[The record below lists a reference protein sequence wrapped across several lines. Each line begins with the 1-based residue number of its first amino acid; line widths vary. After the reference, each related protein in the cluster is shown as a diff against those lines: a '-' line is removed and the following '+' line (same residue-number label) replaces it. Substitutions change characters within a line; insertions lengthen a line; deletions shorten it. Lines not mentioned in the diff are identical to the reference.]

1 MNRYIFKRFILII
14 PVLAVLLLSG
24 DFSSEAQNAVS
35 LNKEGWNFYE
45 RTEYDRALFNFLSSI
60 RKNPGYSDSFLGAG
74 KTYYQLGIYD
84 KALDMFLSV
93 LKFDSNSVDALN
105 GVGMVFSETGRFSE
119 AINYFEKAFSLSG
132 SSLESQYGL
141 AYVYY
146 RMDRKVWAK
155 RKLENVFKS
164 NPYHFDSL
172 LLMAEIKTEE
182 GRLKEARGYIEKAID
197 SNSQSPVGFAKYGRI
212 LFKNY
217 IIENDPDSLVE
228 ARESYAKA
236 LAINPD
242 NYNANFDMGL
252 MELYELENFL
262 FENELSGS
270 SDRSSIKQKT
280 DSAASYI
287 SHAIKVNKNSNALYA
302 LALSYELAGDKGRA
316 LDTMLDLYAKMPS
329 DAVLRSKIEDF
340 LILNEYKTA
349 HPARVMLSSENIE
362 LSQSAARESLHNS
375 VIYYLRRAMLMN
387 PLNIDVREKLINY
400 YSVLDYNIIMID
412 EMKNLLRQYPEFKY
426 QEMLNIEIM
435 KRRERLYYREGYS
448 VDEVPRDVPVVL
460 IMNFDTMGRISNH
473 PDAGKVAARGITFAL
488 QQYGRMKVAG
498 SGERESAA
506 GYLKTNGD
514 NLFSSIK
521 RIKELYGKDNKRLDY
536 IIFGEISEVEDYLNV
551 SCRIM
556 DVDKGF
562 IIGEI
567 SDSKRGKENLA
578 KISLN
583 IAGKL
588 YDMMPYNGRVIK
600 TKEKGIIVNLGLLDG
615 IKTGSQLIVYRNIRS
630 RSTNDIMR
638 TGELLTVKEADTF
651 ISYAEPDRAELLNEV
666 DSTVKVFPLKNRRA
680 KKIE

>member
-14 PVLAVLLLSG
+14 PVVTVLLFSG

-35 LNKEGWNFYE
+35 LNKEGWNYYT
-45 RTEYDRALFNFLSSI
+45 RTEYDRALFNFLASI
-60 RKNPGYSDSFLGAG
+60 RMNPGYNDSFLGAG
-74 KTYYQLGIYD
+74 KTYYQMGIYD
-84 KALDMFLSV
+84 KALDMFLGV
-93 LKFDSNSVDALN
+93 LRLDSNSVDALN
-105 GVGMVFSETGRFSE
+105 GVGMVLSETGRFSE
-119 AINYFEKAFSLSG
+119 AITYFEKAFSLSG

-182 GRLKEARGYIEKAID
+182 GRLKDARGYIEKAID
-197 SNSQSPVGFAKYGRI
+197 SNSQSPAGFAKYGRI

-217 IIENDPDSLVE
+217 IIENNSDSLAE

-252 MELYELENFL
+252 MELYELESIM
-262 FENELSGS
+262 FENALSGT
-270 SDRSSIKQKT
+270 SDRNIIEQKT

-287 SHAIKVNKNSNALYA
+287 SSANRVNRNSHAMYA
-302 LALSYELAGDKGRA
+302 LALSSEMAGDRPRA
-316 LDTMLDLYAKMPS
+316 LDTMLELYAKMPS
-329 DAVLRSKIEDF
+329 DPVLRAKIEDF

-349 HPARVMLSSENIE
+349 HPARIMLSSENIE
-362 LSQSAARESLHNS
+362 LSQAAGRETLHTS

-387 PLNIDVREKLINY
+387 PLNRDVREKLINY
-400 YSVLDYNIIMID
+400 YSILDYNIIMID
-412 EMKNLLRQYPEFKY
+412 EMKSLLKQYPEFKY

-435 KRRERLYYREGYS
+435 KRRDRLYYREGYS
-448 VDEVPRDVPVVL
+448 IDEVPRDVPVVL
-460 IMNFDTMGRISNH
+460 VMNFDTMGKISNH
-473 PDAGKVAARGITFAL
+473 PDAGRIAARGVTFAM
-488 QQYGRMKVAG
+488 QQYGRMKVTG
-498 SGERESAA
+498 LGERESAA

-514 NLFSSIK
+514 NLFRSFK
-521 RIKELYGKDNKRLDY
+521 RIKELYGKDNRRLDY
-536 IIFGEISEVEDYLNV
+536 IIYGEISEVEDYLNV
-551 SCRIM
+551 NCRIM

-567 SDSKRGKENLA
+567 SDSKKGKENLA

-583 IAGKL
+583 LAGKL

-600 TKEKGIIVNLGLLDG
+600 TKEKGILVNLGLVDG
-615 IKTGSQLIVYRNIRS
+615 IKTGSQLVIYRNSRA

-651 ISYAEPDRAELLNEV
+651 ISYAEPDRTDLLNEI
-666 DSTVKVFPLKNRRA
+666 DSTVRVFPLKNRRA